1 MLRRRRLLLTSV
13 RGAAATAR
21 ARAFGL
27 LVLAA
32 ASWGSGTVLSK
43 QAVAEVAPLALLGAQ
58 LLVSVVVVALAV
70 SRDREAL
77 RDLDRRLV
85 ALGALNPGIAYALS
99 LVGLTTISATISVLV
114 WAIEPILILVL
125 AAAVL
130 GERPGW
136 PVAGLSAVALA
147 GLLVVL
153 NDRDAQVALIGVA
166 ATVAGVGCCA
176 VYTVAS
182 RRWIA
187 DASSTLGV
195 VFGQQVVAAGVVGV
209 AIGATAV
216 TGLDV
221 IPDRLSVGGI
231 ASVVA
236 SGILYYGAAYLLY
249 LSALRELPASVAS
262 ISFYL
267 VPLFGVAV
275 ATASGETLTAVQWAA
290 ASVTLG
296 AVLSVGVLEARRR
309 PAA

>member
-1 MLRRRRLLLTSV
+1 
-13 RGAAATAR
+13 
-21 ARAFGL
+21 
-27 LVLAA
+27 
-32 ASWGSGTVLSK
+32 
-43 QAVAEVAPLALLGAQ
+43 
-58 LLVSVVVVALAV
+58 
-70 SRDREAL
+70 
-77 RDLDRRLV
+77 
-85 ALGALNPGIAYALS
+85 LS

-209 AIGATAV
+209 AIGAAAV

-290 ASVTLG
+290 ASVTVG